1 MVLKCVVKSS
11 WFNYT
16 KSLNLTPEIVNVGV
30 NSHTPT
36 QKYTYA
42 KQKQKE

>member
-16 KSLNLTPEIVNVGV
+16 KSLNLIPETVNVGV
-30 NSHTPT
+30 NSNTPT

-42 KQKQKE
+42 KRKQKK